1 MQPVLLKIVMA
12 ATGICPLFMHLFVH
26 LFILS
31 FASAQRNAAHNIAL
45 GSKLEASK
53 NSTWVS
59 PSGEFAFGFYSTGQS
74 LYLLGIWFD
83 RIPDK
88 TLVWAA
94 NRDSPVDGGSTLEL
108 TESGNLNLF
117 DSKRNNLW
125 SPDRSALGVVTGA
138 AMLNNGNFVLL
149 NSSSQPLWQSFESP
163 TDTLLPGQTLN
174 WKSSMYSKASVQNY
188 SSGRFALDL
197 QEDGNLVLYPS
208 DRRGESQGA
217 YWASGTNQ
225 GGDNPMTLKFD
236 QSGLLYLVN
245 STNAT
250 TYTLTDGTAG
260 SGQILRRVTLDTDG
274 ILRQYV
280 WSKNDTNS
288 WTRIWRVVD
297 DPCKDVKSQCGIN
310 GICILT
316 SDLNPD
322 CKCPPGFFF
331 IDGSDHFKG
340 CDRNNSFPRSCSAS
354 SRMDDLENTD
364 WYNGADYEVLTPFTE
379 SQCKNACLDD
389 CNCIVAIF
397 GHGNYCWKKRIPLID
412 GRQGTDI
419 TNKALVKVSD
429 DIPSTS
435 DINPLRPPDKRKESR
450 VVLFIGISLVGC
462 SAILFAAALLTIW
475 WCGHGLIKNRILSQ
489 DVKSK
494 VPEGLKAYTYKE
506 IHAATGG
513 FKEQL
518 GMGAFGTVYKGLLPD
533 GRPIAVKKLDKLME
547 EGENEF
553 RTEMN
558 IIGTTHHKHLV
569 QLYGFC
575 DEGSERLL
583 VYEYMCKGS
592 LDTALFAGDSFL
604 SWNLRVQIAIGTARG
619 ILYLHE
625 ECRSQIIHCD
635 IKPQNILLD
644 DNYITKISDFGLAKL
659 MSPEKTRTFTRA
671 RGTKGYVAPEWH
683 RNMAITVKV
692 DVYSF
697 GMMLCE
703 IICCRKNLELDAP
716 DNEIVLSDWVYE
728 CFKYGRLVKLV
739 EQQQSEENRI
749 EIRLLERM
757 VLVGLWCIQEDPS
770 LRPPMKKVVQ
780 MLEGTVEIAVP
791 PAPKSFISSL

>member
-12 ATGICPLFMHLFVH
+12 AIGICPLFMHLFIH

-31 FASAQRNAAHNIAL
+31 FDSAQRNATHNIAL

-59 PSGEFAFGFYSTGQS
+59 PSGEFAFGFYSIGQS

-94 NRDSPVDGGSTLEL
+94 NRDSPVDEGSTLEL
-108 TESGNLNLF
+108 TEAGHLNLF
-117 DSKRNNLW
+117 DSKRNNPW
-125 SPDRSALGVVTGA
+125 SADTSALEVVTGA
-138 AMLNNGNFVLL
+138 AMQLCAPKQLL
-149 NSSSQPLWQSFESP
+149 STAMAKLRQ
-163 TDTLLPGQTLN
+163 
-174 WKSSMYSKASVQNY
+174 
-188 SSGRFALDL
+188 FALDL

-217 YWASGTNQ
+217 YWGSGNNQ

-245 STNAT
+245 VTNAT
-250 TYTLTDGTAG
+250 DGWYGRIGAVSSQSDTRYRWN
-260 SGQILRRVTLDTDG
+260 SSTIRLEQKRYQFMDTDMA
-274 ILRQYV
+274 
-280 WSKNDTNS
+280 
-288 WTRIWRVVD
+288 
-297 DPCKDVKSQCGIN
+297 C
-310 GICILT
+310 
-316 SDLNPD
+316 
-322 CKCPPGFFF
+322 GFFF
-331 IDGSDHFKG
+331 IDGSDPFKG
-340 CDRNNSFPRSCSAS
+340 CDRNNSFPRSCRAS

-389 CNCIVAIF
+389 CKCIVAIF

-475 WCGHGLIKNRILSQ
+475 WCGH
-489 DVKSK
+489 
-494 VPEGLKAYTYKE
+494 E
-506 IHAATGG
+506 IHATTGG

-518 GMGAFGTVYKGLLPD
+518 GMGAFGTVYEGLLPD
-533 GRPIAVKKLDKLME
+533 GRSIAVKKLDKLMLME

-592 LDTALFAGDSFL
+592 LDTALFEGDSFL
-604 SWNLRVQIAIGTARG
+604 SWNLRVQIDIGTARG

-625 ECRSQIIHCD
+625 ECR
-635 IKPQNILLD
+635 N
-644 DNYITKISDFGLAKL
+644 FGLAKL

-671 RGTKGYVAPEWH
+671 RVTKGYVAPEWH

-703 IICCRKNLELDAP
+703 IICCRRNLELDAP

-728 CFKYGRLVKLV
+728 CLKYGRLVKLV
-739 EQQQSEENRI
+739 EQQQSEENII
-749 EIRLLERM
+749 EIKAFGENGFGWSVVHPGRSVSETTYEEGCLN
-757 VLVGLWCIQEDPS
+757 VG
-770 LRPPMKKVVQ
+770 RNR
-780 MLEGTVEIAVP
+780 
-791 PAPKSFISSL
+791 